1 MTMIEGQDTFEL
13 LRKFQVINGKNKGD
27 HIMKEEGPNSLIRF
41 ALCAFHPFLREV
53 QLKLAPC
60 MCQPYVHVIATW
72 RLGLQAPFIA
82 PINLQRNIRE
92 KTKEI
97 TAELCDLPAL
107 LKNVECSCPRRQSS
121 SFEIG
126 QATTN
131 IKTIN
136 TFTSLKMMKTH
147 FTSMLP
153 NNNNFDRFNNIIS
166 QGRS

>member
-1 MTMIEGQDTFEL
+1 MIEGQDAFEL
-13 LRKFQVINGKNKGD
+13 LRKFQVINCKNKGD

-41 ALCAFHPFLREV
+41 AFCAFNPSLREV
-53 QLKLAPC
+53 QMKLAPWT
-60 MCQPYVHVIATW
+60 CQPHVHLTATW

-82 PINLQRNIRE
+82 PINLQRDIRE
-92 KTKEI
+92 KTNEI
-97 TAELCDLPAL
+97 TAEHCDLPAL

-131 IKTIN
+131 SKTIN
-136 TFTSLKMMKTH
+136 TLTNLKMMKTH

-153 NNNNFDRFNNIIS
+153 NNNNFDHFNNIVS

>member
-1 MTMIEGQDTFEL
+1 M
-13 LRKFQVINGKNKGD
+13 
-27 HIMKEEGPNSLIRF
+27 
-41 ALCAFHPFLREV
+41 
-53 QLKLAPC
+53 
-60 MCQPYVHVIATW
+60 
-72 RLGLQAPFIA
+72 QAPFIA

-92 KTKEI
+92 QTNEI
-97 TAELCDLPAL
+97 TAEHCDLPAL

-131 IKTIN
+131 SKTIN
-136 TFTSLKMMKTH
+136 TFTNLKMMKTH

-153 NNNNFDRFNNIIS
+153 NNNNFDRFNNIVS

>member
-1 MTMIEGQDTFEL
+1 MTEGQDTFNL
-13 LRKFQVINGKNKGD
+13 LRKFHVINGKNKRD
-27 HIMKEEGPNSLIRF
+27 DIMNEEGPNSLIRF
-41 ALCAFHPFLREV
+41 AFCAFHPFLREV

-92 KTKEI
+92 QTNEI
-97 TAELCDLPAL
+97 TAEHCDLPAL

-131 IKTIN
+131 VKTIN
-136 TFTSLKMMKTH
+136 TFTSLKM
-147 FTSMLP
+147 
-153 NNNNFDRFNNIIS
+153 IITN
-166 QGRS
+166 